1 MGGVLMY
8 RRDYRDIWCG
18 MLLILVGTGAAYHS
32 STSYELGTV
41 RQMGPGMYPLVLG
54 LILVGL
60 GALLFVPAMFRA
72 GPSIQVSEW
81 RPLVAITAAGTIFGL
96 TIERFG
102 IIPAVIVLTLI
113 SVLAGDK
120 LRPIPALLLAIA
132 LAVCS
137 MLIFQ
142 VGLKLPVKAF
152 GWPF

>member
-1 MGGVLMY
+1 M
-8 RRDYRDIWCG
+8 
-18 MLLILVGTGAAYHS
+18 
-32 STSYELGTV
+32 
-41 RQMGPGMYPLVLG
+41 
-54 LILVGL
+54 
-60 GALLFVPAMFRA
+60 RA
-72 GPSIQVSEW
+72 SIVVKRSMSAEN
-81 RPLVAITAAGTIFGL
+81 AIASRTAAGTIFGL

-113 SVLAGDK
+113 SALAGDK
-120 LRPIPALLLAIA
+120 LRPIQAVLLAIA